1 MPGGMKAEAEEV
13 ARSPPG
19 QNHHALSTMASPNGK
34 LTYLSPIACPLL
46 EGKALRRSLKLIQLA
61 ADRERA
67 ARGGSKADGTET
79 NGKAKKKPSYP
90 KLLRRGVQEVT
101 KCLRKGTKGVVLFAS
116 DVFPIEI
123 IAHLPILC
131 EEKDVVYAYL
141 CSKKTLGHAFRSRR
155 PASVVMIT
163 PAESGDAQDREE
175 SQKKKEA
182 ATAEEAEGAEEKFE
196 DVYKK
201 VQKMIRK
208 THPYF

>member
-1 MPGGMKAEAEEV
+1 MPDNMKAETEEV
-13 ARSPPG
+13 ASSPRPS
-19 QNHHALSTMASPNGK
+19 NHSVPTMPSQNGK

-67 ARGGSKADGTET
+67 ARGAASAAREGSKGEPE
-79 NGKAKKKPSYP
+79 NGKVKKKSSSYP

-155 PASVVMIT
+155 PASVVMVT
-163 PAESGDAQDREE
+163 PSEDGEGQRE
-175 SQKKKEA
+175 SQQETK
-182 ATAEEAEGAEEKFE
+182 ATEEGGEEKFE

-201 VQKMIRK
+201 VHKMIRK
-208 THPYF
+208 SHPYF